1 MKEPLVLLHGALG
14 CKEQLLD
21 FKTRLESKFD
31 AHLLS
36 FEGHG
41 GTASK
46 NPFSIDLFTD
56 NVLAYCAL
64 KGLESVTIF
73 GYSMGGYVALNLAI
87 KHPKLVK
94 KVYTLGTK
102 FNWHTES
109 AQKEVKML
117 NPKTNQEKAPFFTN
131 HLKQLHCHQDWRVV
145 MTKTAEMILNMA
157 YVAKLIEH
165 DFKRIEHQVIIGIGR
180 QDNMVTYEESEKVAA
195 MLVNGKLVSLDGV
208 PDPIEKVDVSDLV
221 DYVLYN

>member
-1 MKEPLVLLHGALG
+1 
-14 CKEQLLD
+14 
-21 FKTRLESKFD
+21 
-31 AHLLS
+31 
-36 FEGHG
+36 
-41 GTASK
+41 
-46 NPFSIDLFTD
+46 
-56 NVLAYCAL
+56 
-64 KGLESVTIF
+64 
-73 GYSMGGYVALNLAI
+73 
-87 KHPKLVK
+87 
-94 KVYTLGTK
+94 
-102 FNWHTES
+102 
-109 AQKEVKML
+109 
-117 NPKTNQEKAPFFTN
+117 
-131 HLKQLHCHQDWRVV
+131 